1 MTIRP
6 FRIEV
11 PQQDLDDLRTRLA
24 MTRWQDQLPGTGWER
39 GVPLDYLK
47 NLAEYW
53 RTGYDW
59 RAHEARLNELPQ
71 FTTTIDGQN
80 IHFAHIRSENP
91 SALPL
96 MLLHGWPGTF
106 VMFLDVIEPL
116 SRDFHLVI
124 PSLPGFG
131 FSTPLSGPGWD
142 PARTARAFTQL
153 MALLGYDRY
162 GVQGGDS
169 GSFIAPEMGK
179 HAPDHV
185 VGVHLN
191 AAITFPVG
199 QEGEMD
205 GLTEE
210 ERRRWDTMQN
220 FNDGYLQTQSKRP
233 QTVSYGLHD
242 SPVGQL
248 AWIMEK
254 FKELTDPV
262 EGLPEDSLDRDLML
276 TNVTIYWLTGTA
288 GSSAQ
293 FYYESMGT
301 AAWSESGPTDWTAP
315 SSGDSVPSETSD
327 WASAPDADAAGEWD
341 GASGSGGPGWSA
353 SRSGA
358 SASGASA
365 SGVSGSSASDPS
377 ASGSGASGSGA
388 SGSGASGSSASG
400 SSASDPSAS
409 CSGVAGSGGGGDWGD
424 ATASRASNL
433 GGVGDWGGAGDW
445 AAAARGTVPTGV
457 LVSKPCDVTIR
468 PWAERDHNIVHWAEY
483 DKGGHFFATEQP
495 ALFAED
501 VTTFF
506 ATLR

>member
-6 FRIEV
+6 FRIDI

-24 MTRWQDQLPGTGWER
+24 MTRWQGQLQGTGWER
-39 GVPLDYLK
+39 GVPLGYLK
-47 NLAEYW
+47 DLADYW

-80 IHFAHIRSENP
+80 IHFAHIRSDDE

-96 MLLHGWPGTF
+96 MLLHGWPGSI
-106 VMFLDVIEPL
+106 VEFLDVIEPL

-142 PARTARAFTQL
+142 AARVARAFTHL
-153 MALLGYDRY
+153 MAMLGYDRY

-169 GSFIAPEMGK
+169 GAFIAPEMGK
-179 HAPDHV
+179 HDPERIA
-185 VGVHLN
+185 GIHLN
-191 AAITFPVG
+191 AALTFPIG

-205 GLTEE
+205 DLTEE
-210 ERRRWDTMQN
+210 ERRRWSAMES

-254 FKELTDPV
+254 FKELTEPV
-262 EGLPEDSLDRDLML
+262 DGLPEDSLDRDLML
-276 TNVTIYWLTGTA
+276 TDVTIYWLTGTA

-293 FYYESMGT
+293 FYYENMN
-301 AAWSESGPTDWTAP
+301 AADWSDSSPADWSATDAGSAESP
-315 SSGDSVPSETSD
+315 
-327 WASAPDADAAGEWD
+327 
-341 GASGSGGPGWSA
+341 SGGDWYSA
-353 SRSGA
+353 DSDG
-358 SASGASA
+358 SASGA
-365 SGVSGSSASDPS
+365 
-377 ASGSGASGSGA
+377 
-388 SGSGASGSSASG
+388 
-400 SSASDPSAS
+400 
-409 CSGVAGSGGGGDWGD
+409 
-424 ATASRASNL
+424 
-433 GGVGDWGGAGDW
+433 DW
-445 AAAARGTVPTGV
+445 AAAMRGTVPTGV
-457 LVSKPCDVTIR
+457 LVSKACDVTIR

-483 DKGGHFFATEQP
+483 DKGGHFFAAEQP
-495 ALFAED
+495 RLFTED
-501 VTTFF
+501 VTAFF
-506 ATLR
+506 AKLR

>member
-6 FRIEV
+6 YRIEV

-24 MTRWQDQLPGTGWER
+24 MTRWQEQLPGTGWER

-59 RAHEARLNELPQ
+59 RAHEARLNEIPQ

-80 IHFAHIRSENP
+80 IHFAHIRSKNP

-131 FSTPLSGPGWD
+131 FSTPLSGPGWG
-142 PARTARAFTQL
+142 PARTAKAFTQL

-169 GSFIAPEMGK
+169 GSFVAPEMGK

-191 AAITFPVG
+191 AAITFPIG

-276 TNVTIYWLTGTA
+276 TDVTIYWLTGTA

-293 FYYESMGT
+293 FYYESMS
-301 AAWSESGPTDWTAP
+301 ASDWSEAGADDWTAT
-315 SSGDSVPSETSD
+315 SSGESA
-327 WASAPDADAAGEWD
+327 ASGASGWNAPGSGAAGEW
-341 GASGSGGPGWSA
+341 GG
-353 SRSGA
+353 
-358 SASGASA
+358 
-365 SGVSGSSASDPS
+365 V
-377 ASGSGASGSGA
+377 SGSGASDSGGA
-388 SGSGASGSSASG
+388 GEWGGATGSGASGSSGAGEWAGTTASSASG
-400 SSASDPSAS
+400 S
-409 CSGVAGSGGGGDWGD
+409 
-424 ATASRASNL
+424 
-433 GGVGDWGGAGDW
+433 GGVGDWGGVADW
-445 AAAARGTVPTGV
+445 AAAARSTVPTGV
-457 LVSKPCDVTIR
+457 LVSKTCDVTVR
-468 PWAERDHNIVHWAEY
+468 PWAERDHNIVHWVEY

-501 VTTFF
+501 VITFF
-506 ATLR
+506 TKLR

>member
-1 MTIRP
+1 MTIHP

-59 RAHEARLNELPQ
+59 SAHEARLNEIPQ
-71 FTTTIDGQN
+71 FTATIDGQN

-179 HAPDHV
+179 HAPGHV

-262 EGLPEDSLDRDLML
+262 EGFPEDSLDRDLML

-293 FYYESMGT
+293 FYYESMG
-301 AAWSESGPTDWTAP
+301 AADWSEAGAD
-315 SSGDSVPSETSD
+315 D
-327 WASAPDADAAGEWD
+327 WAVTPGGGSVSNGTSEDWAGAPDANAPDSDGASDLGGAGDWS
-341 GASGSGGPGWSA
+341 GASGSVMSGLVASGSGGGGGWGGTA
-353 SRSGA
+353 
-358 SASGASA
+358 ASGASD
-365 SGVSGSSASDPS
+365 SGGTSDSGS
-377 ASGSGASGSGA
+377 
-388 SGSGASGSSASG
+388 
-400 SSASDPSAS
+400 
-409 CSGVAGSGGGGDWGD
+409 
-424 ATASRASNL
+424 
-433 GGVGDWGGAGDW
+433 VGDWGGAGDW

-468 PWAERDHNIVHWAEY
+468 PWAERDHNIVHWVEY

-495 ALFAED
+495 GLFADD
-501 VTTFF
+501 VTAFF
-506 ATLR
+506 AKLR

>member
-1 MTIRP
+1 MAIRP

-11 PQQDLDDLRTRLA
+11 PQRGLDDLRTRLA

-47 NLAEYW
+47 DLAEYW

-59 RAHEARLNELPQ
+59 RAHEARLNEIPQ
-71 FTTTIDGQN
+71 FTATIDGQN
-80 IHFAHIRSENP
+80 LHFAHIRSENP

-106 VMFLDVIEPL
+106 MMFLDVIEPL

-131 FSTPLSGPGWD
+131 FSTPLSGPGWN

-153 MALLGYDRY
+153 MAMLGYDRY

-169 GSFIAPEMGK
+169 GSFVAPEMGK
-179 HAPDHV
+179 HAPDRV

-191 AAITFPVG
+191 AALTFPIG

-276 TNVTIYWLTGTA
+276 TDVTIYWLTGTA

-293 FYYESMGT
+293 FYYESMS
-301 AAWSESGPTDWTAP
+301 ANADWTEAAA
-315 SSGDSVPSETSD
+315 
-327 WASAPDADAAGEWD
+327 AS
-341 GASGSGGPGWSA
+341 
-353 SRSGA
+353 SGA
-358 SASGASA
+358 SDGD
-365 SGVSGSSASDPS
+365 GVSGS
-377 ASGSGASGSGA
+377 
-388 SGSGASGSSASG
+388 
-400 SSASDPSAS
+400 
-409 CSGVAGSGGGGDWGD
+409 
-424 ATASRASNL
+424 
-433 GGVGDWGGAGDW
+433 GGAGDW
-445 AAAARGTVPTGV
+445 GAAVRGTVPTGV
-457 LVSKPCDVTIR
+457 LVSKTCDVTIR
-468 PWAERDHNIVHWAEY
+468 PWAERDHNIVHWAEC
-483 DKGGHFFATEQP
+483 DEGGHFFATEQP

-506 ATLR
+506 AKLR

>member
-6 FRIEV
+6 FHIEV

-59 RAHEARLNELPQ
+59 RAHEARLNEIPQ
-71 FTTTIDGQN
+71 FTATIDGQN
-80 IHFAHIRSENP
+80 IHFAHVRSKNP

-116 SRDFHLVI
+116 TRDFHLVI

-131 FSTPLSGPGWD
+131 FSTPLSGPGWG

-153 MALLGYDRY
+153 MGLLGYDRY

-169 GSFIAPEMGK
+169 GSFVAPEMGK
-179 HAPDHV
+179 HAPEHV

-191 AAITFPVG
+191 AALTFPVG
-199 QEGEMD
+199 QEGEME

-293 FYYESMGT
+293 FYYESMS
-301 AAWSESGPTDWTAP
+301 AADWSEAAADDWTAT
-315 SSGDSVPSETSD
+315 SSDETVTSGASD
-327 WASAPDADAAGEWD
+327 WDGTPASGGAGEWA
-341 GASGSGGPGWSA
+341 GASGSG
-353 SRSGA
+353 
-358 SASGASA
+358 
-365 SGVSGSSASDPS
+365 ASD
-377 ASGSGASGSGA
+377 SGGTGQWSGASGSGA
-388 SGSGASGSSASG
+388 SGSGGAGEWAGASGSD
-400 SSASDPSAS
+400 ASDS
-409 CSGVAGSGGGGDWGD
+409 
-424 ATASRASNL
+424 
-433 GGVGDWGGAGDW
+433 GGAGEWVGAEDW

-506 ATLR
+506 AKLR

>member
-6 FRIEV
+6 FHIEV

-59 RAHEARLNELPQ
+59 RAHEARLNEIPQ
-71 FTTTIDGQN
+71 FTATIDGQN

-116 SRDFHLVI
+116 SREFHLVI

-142 PARTARAFTQL
+142 PTRTARAFTQL

-293 FYYESMGT
+293 FYYESMGA
-301 AAWSESGPTDWTAP
+301 AAWSESDPTDWTAP
-315 SSGDSVPSETSD
+315 STGDSVPSDTSD

-341 GASGSGGPGWSA
+341 DASGSGGWGW
-353 SRSGA
+353 
-358 SASGASA
+358 
-365 SGVSGSSASDPS
+365 S
-377 ASGSGASGSGA
+377 ASGSGASDPSA
-388 SGSGASGSSASG
+388 SASGASGSSV
-400 SSASDPSAS
+400 SDPSVSASGAS

-424 ATASRASNL
+424 ATASGASNL

-483 DKGGHFFATEQP
+483 DEGGHFFATEQP

-506 ATLR
+506 AKLR

>member
-11 PQQDLDDLRTRLA
+11 PQRDLDDLRTRLA

-59 RAHEARLNELPQ
+59 RAHEARLNEIPQ
-71 FTTTIDGQN
+71 FTATIDGQN

-169 GSFIAPEMGK
+169 GSFVAPEMGK

-191 AAITFPVG
+191 AAITFPIG

-276 TNVTIYWLTGTA
+276 TNVSIYWLTGTA

-293 FYYESMGT
+293 FYYESMG
-301 AAWSESGPTDWTAP
+301 AADWSETGADDSAAS
-315 SSGDSVPSETSD
+315 SSGGSASSGASD
-327 WASAPDADAAGEWD
+327 WAGTPDSGAAGERG
-341 GASGSGGPGWSA
+341 GASGSGV
-353 SRSGA
+353 SG
-358 SASGASA
+358 
-365 SGVSGSSASDPS
+365 SGVSGSGTGGGHDCGGA
-377 ASGSGASGSGA
+377 AASGASD
-388 SGSGASGSSASG
+388 
-400 SSASDPSAS
+400 SD
-409 CSGVAGSGGGGDWGD
+409 GDGD
-424 ATASRASNL
+424 R
-433 GGVGDWGGAGDW
+433 GGVGDSGGAGDW

-468 PWAERDHNIVHWAEY
+468 PWAERDHNIVHWTEH

-495 ALFAED
+495 GLFAED
-501 VTTFF
+501 VAAFF
-506 ATLR
+506 AKLG

>member
-1 MTIRP
+1 
-6 FRIEV
+6 
-11 PQQDLDDLRTRLA
+11 

-59 RAHEARLNELPQ
+59 RAHEARLNEIPQ
-71 FTTTIDGQN
+71 FTATIDGQN

-169 GSFIAPEMGK
+169 GSFVAPEMGK

-293 FYYESMGT
+293 FYFESMGT
-301 AAWSESGPTDWTAP
+301 ADWSEAGAD
-315 SSGDSVPSETSD
+315 D
-327 WASAPDADAAGEWD
+327 WAGTSNGESVLSGASGWAGAPDAGAAGEWG
-341 GASGSGGPGWSA
+341 GASGSG
-353 SRSGA
+353 
-358 SASGASA
+358 
-365 SGVSGSSASDPS
+365 VSGSI
-377 ASGSGASGSGA
+377 ASGSGASGSG
-388 SGSGASGSSASG
+388 
-400 SSASDPSAS
+400 
-409 CSGVAGSGGGGDWGD
+409 GGGDWGG
-424 ATASRASNL
+424 AVASGAS
-433 GGVGDWGGAGDW
+433 DSGGAGDW

-457 LVSKPCDVTIR
+457 LVSKRCDVTIR
-468 PWAERDHNIVHWAEY
+468 PWAERDHNIVHWTEY

-495 ALFAED
+495 GLFAED
-501 VTTFF
+501 VTAFF
-506 ATLR
+506 AKLR

>member
-24 MTRWQDQLPGTGWER
+24 MTRWQEQLPGTGWER

-59 RAHEARLNELPQ
+59 RAHEARLNEIPQ
-71 FTTTIDGQN
+71 FTVTIDGQN

-191 AAITFPVG
+191 AAITFPIG

-233 QTVSYGLHD
+233 QTVAYGLHD

-293 FYYESMGT
+293 FYYESIG
-301 AAWSESGPTDWTAP
+301 AADWSEAGADDWTAT
-315 SSGDSVPSETSD
+315 SSGGSASSGTSEGWAGTPDSGG
-327 WASAPDADAAGEWD
+327 AGEWGVASGLSASGSAASASAASASAASASGGAGEWS
-341 GASGSGGPGWSA
+341 GASGSG
-353 SRSGA
+353 
-358 SASGASA
+358 
-365 SGVSGSSASDPS
+365 V
-377 ASGSGASGSGA
+377 SGSGASGSG
-388 SGSGASGSSASG
+388 
-400 SSASDPSAS
+400 
-409 CSGVAGSGGGGDWGD
+409 GGGDWGG
-424 ATASRASNL
+424 AAASGASDS
-433 GGVGDWGGAGDW
+433 GGVVDWGGAGDW
-445 AAAARGTVPTGV
+445 AVGARGTVPTGV

-468 PWAERDHNIVHWAEY
+468 PWAERDYNIVRWVEY

-495 ALFAED
+495 SLFADD
-501 VTTFF
+501 VTAFF
-506 ATLR
+506 AKLR